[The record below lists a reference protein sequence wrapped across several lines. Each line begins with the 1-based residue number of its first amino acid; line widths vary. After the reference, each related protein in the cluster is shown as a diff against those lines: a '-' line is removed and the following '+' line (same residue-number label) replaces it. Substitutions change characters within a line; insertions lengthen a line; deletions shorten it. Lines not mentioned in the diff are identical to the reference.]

1 VKNKRKPSV
10 FFIGAGPGD
19 PELITVKGRRF
30 LKEADVVVYAG
41 SLIQERALW
50 YAKKRAKIYNSAS
63 MTLDEIMKIMVE
75 AVKAGKKVVR
85 LHTGDP
91 TLYSALRE
99 QADILEEEGIH
110 YEIVPGVSSAFAS
123 AAALKKEL
131 TMPEVTQTVIFTRLE
146 GRTPVPEKERLSEL
160 AKHNTTICIFLSA
173 GMIDRVVKELKQGYS
188 DNTPVAVVYRATW
201 EDEKIVEGTLKDI
214 ARKVKKAKI
223 KRQAMIII
231 GKTLGQ
237 WTATAGSKQ
246 RARVKGQKS
255 KLYDKDFKHGYRR
268 KSKMPGGM

>member
-1 VKNKRKPSV
+1 MAGIRIMKKNGIVS
-10 FFIGAGPGD
+10 FIGAGPGD
-19 PELITVKGRRF
+19 PELITVKGKRF

-41 SLIQERALW
+41 SLVNEKVLQ
-50 YAKKRAKIYNSAS
+50 YTKKDAVVYNSAP
-63 MTLDEIMKIMVE
+63 MNLEEIMKVMVD
-75 AVKAGKKVVR
+75 AAMAGKKVVR

-99 QADILEEEGIH
+99 QADILEKKGIH

-123 AAALKKEL
+123 AAALKREL

-160 AKHNTTICIFLSA
+160 AKHNTTICIFLST
-173 GMIDRVVKELKQGYS
+173 GMLERVVEELKQGYAE
-188 DNTPVAVVYRATW
+188 NTPVAVVYRATW

-214 ARKVKKAKI
+214 AGKVKKAKI
-223 KRQAMIII
+223 KRQAMVII

-237 WTATAGSKQ
+237 GS
-246 RARVKGQKS
+246 RVKGQKS
-255 KLYDKDFKHGYRR
+255 KLYNKDFKHGYRR

>member
-1 VKNKRKPSV
+1 MKNKRKPSV

-188 DNTPVAVVYRATW
+188 DNTPVAVYRATW

>member
-1 VKNKRKPSV
+1 MKNKRKPSV

-19 PELITVKGRRF
+19 PELITVKGKRF
-30 LKEADVVVYAG
+30 LEEADVVIYAG
-41 SLIQERALW
+41 SLIQERALR
-50 YAKKRAKIYNSAS
+50 YAKKRARIYNSAS

-75 AVKAGKKVVR
+75 AAKTGKKVAR

-99 QADILEEEGIH
+99 QADILEKEGIY

-201 EDEKIVEGTLKDI
+201 EDEKIVEGTLEDI

-237 WTATAGSKQ
+237 GS
-246 RARVKGQKS
+246 RVKGQKS
-255 KLYDKDFKHGYRR
+255 KLYNKDFEHGYRR
-268 KSKMPGGM
+268 KSKMHGGM